1 MKMIK
6 KFPPLPPEYS
16 GAART
21 ANNAGDDVTNTATA
35 GPTAGLTMG
44 ATKGSIKGA
53 TNNATVSGYNIEDLL
68 CLLEDGPDDFGI
80 DFSEDELRYLDSQ
93 VYVDLL
99 SDPGF
104 KTVFCSPDNSDLLI
118 ALINVMLHNDRH
130 VEKIINIRNEVA
142 SPSIDGGRVVM
153 DLTCIDEQ
161 GRVFDIEVQKVSN
174 DSLFKRFVNYA
185 CKTYELGLRR
195 PSDADSSKSD
205 RRNVRDNIKAMKDE
219 FENEIMQDEFANGL
233 DEIDETDEIDAAETS
248 SATAE
253 IDTSEIDDSE
263 IDVRP
268 LYRPSIYSRLKPVY
282 VIVILKSKPM
292 TEDGVTYGQR
302 LFSHYTLKEYSTNE
316 FAPST
321 INIIFASLG
330 FFDKKPGECTTD
342 LDRWC
347 YMFKHLGKMKNL
359 PSWVEDKVMARLLSA
374 SRVANFNKVQKKLY
388 IKMSMDKEAL
398 IDDLNSVW
406 NFGVKKG
413 LKQGLS
419 KGLKQG
425 RKQGL
430 KQGIKLGVDEG
441 IQQQARNGA
450 KNLILA
456 GVPFETIAS
465 CMGLSIDE
473 VKKLAEN

>member
-21 ANNAGDDVTNTATA
+21 ADNAGNNAN
-35 GPTAGLTMG
+35 
-44 ATKGSIKGA
+44 
-53 TNNATVSGYNIEDLL
+53 NNATVSGYNIEDLL

-142 SPSIDGGRVVM
+142 SPSIDGGRIIM

-185 CKTYELGLRR
+185 CKTYELGLRH
-195 PSDADSSKSD
+195 PTDADSSKSD

-219 FENEIMQDEFANGL
+219 FANEIMQDEFANGI
-233 DEIDETDEIDAAETS
+233 DEIDEIDENDDAETS
-248 SATAE
+248 SAAA
-253 IDTSEIDDSE
+253 E

-292 TEDGVTYGQR
+292 PEDGVTYGQR

-330 FFDKKPGECTTD
+330 FFDKKPGECKTD

-359 PSWVEDKVMARLLSA
+359 PAWVEDKVMARLLSA

-413 LKQGLS
+413 LKQG
-419 KGLKQG
+419 
-425 RKQGL
+425 RKQG
-430 KQGIKLGVDEG
+430 
-441 IQQQARNGA
+441 IQQRNYEIALTALNDGIAPEQVA
-450 KNLILA
+450 KI
-456 GVPFETIAS
+456 T
-465 CMGLSIDE
+465 GLSLVA

>member
-21 ANNAGDDVTNTATA
+21 ANNAGNNVD
-35 GPTAGLTMG
+35 
-44 ATKGSIKGA
+44 
-53 TNNATVSGYNIEDLL
+53 NNATVSGYNIEDLL

-195 PSDADSSKSD
+195 PTDADSSKSD

-219 FENEIMQDEFANGL
+219 FEND
-233 DEIDETDEIDAAETS
+233 IDETDEINAAETS
-248 SATAE
+248 SAAAE
-253 IDTSEIDDSE
+253 IA
-263 IDVRP
+263 VRP
-268 LYRPSIYSRLKPVY
+268 LCRPSIYSRLKPVY

-330 FFDKKPGECTTD
+330 LFDKKPGECTTD

-359 PSWVEDKVMARLLSA
+359 PL
-374 SRVANFNKVQKKLY
+374 
-388 IKMSMDKEAL
+388 
-398 IDDLNSVW
+398 
-406 NFGVKKG
+406 G
-413 LKQGLS
+413 LKT
-419 KGLKQG
+419 
-425 RKQGL
+425 R
-430 KQGIKLGVDEG
+430 
-441 IQQQARNGA
+441 
-450 KNLILA
+450 
-456 GVPFETIAS
+456 
-465 CMGLSIDE
+465 
-473 VKKLAEN
+473 

>member
-21 ANNAGDDVTNTATA
+21 ADNAGNNV
-35 GPTAGLTMG
+35 
-44 ATKGSIKGA
+44 
-53 TNNATVSGYNIEDLL
+53 TNNATVSGYNTEDLL

-118 ALINVMLHNDRH
+118 ALINVMLPNDRH

-195 PSDADSSKSD
+195 PTDADSSKSD

-219 FENEIMQDEFANGL
+219 FANEIMQDEFANG
-233 DEIDETDEIDAAETS
+233 IDEIDAAETS
-248 SATAE
+248 SSAAE
-253 IDTSEIDDSE
+253 IN
-263 IDVRP
+263 VRP

-292 TEDGVTYGQR
+292 PEDGVTYGQR

-413 LKQGLS
+413 LKQG
-419 KGLKQG
+419 
-425 RKQGL
+425 RKQ
-430 KQGIKLGVDEG
+430 G

>member
-21 ANNAGDDVTNTATA
+21 ADNAGNDVNINAITGSAI
-35 GPTAGLTMG
+35 
-44 ATKGSIKGA
+44 GSIKGATTSTAPTTSA
-53 TNNATVSGYNIEDLL
+53 TNNATVSGYSTEDLL

-195 PSDADSSKSD
+195 PTDADSSKSD

-219 FENEIMQDEFANGL
+219 FANEIMQDEFAN
-233 DEIDETDEIDAAETS
+233 
-248 SATAE
+248 
-253 IDTSEIDDSE
+253 EIDDAE
-263 IDVRP
+263 IAVRP

-413 LKQGLS
+413 LS

-425 RKQGL
+425 RKQGI
-430 KQGIKLGVDEG
+430 QQG
-441 IQQQARNGA
+441 IQQQAQSGA

>member
-1 MKMIK
+1 MIK

-21 ANNAGDDVTNTATA
+21 ADNAGNDVN
-35 GPTAGLTMG
+35 
-44 ATKGSIKGA
+44 
-53 TNNATVSGYNIEDLL
+53 NNATVSGYSTEDLL

-142 SPSIDGGRVVM
+142 SPSIDGGRVIM

-161 GRVFDIEVQKVSN
+161 GRIFDIEVQKVSN

-195 PSDADSSKSD
+195 PTDADSSKSD

-219 FENEIMQDEFANGL
+219 FANEIMQDEFANG
-233 DEIDETDEIDAAETS
+233 IDEIDAAETS
-248 SATAE
+248 SSAAE
-253 IDTSEIDDSE
+253 IN
-263 IDVRP
+263 VRP

-292 TEDGVTYGQR
+292 PEDGVTYGQR

-413 LKQGLS
+413 LKQG
-419 KGLKQG
+419 
-425 RKQGL
+425 RKQ
-430 KQGIKLGVDEG
+430 G
-441 IQQQARNGA
+441 IQQQAQSGA

>member
-1 MKMIK
+1 MVK
-6 KFPPLPPEYS
+6 KFPTLPPGYS

-21 ANNAGDDVTNTATA
+21 ADNAGNDVN
-35 GPTAGLTMG
+35 
-44 ATKGSIKGA
+44 
-53 TNNATVSGYNIEDLL
+53 NNATVSGYNTEDLL

-195 PSDADSSKSD
+195 PTDADSSKSD

-219 FENEIMQDEFANGL
+219 FENEIVQDEFAN
-233 DEIDETDEIDAAETS
+233 EIDEIDAAETS
-248 SATAE
+248 SDTAE
-253 IDTSEIDDSE
+253 IDDAETSSTAVEIDDAE

-268 LYRPSIYSRLKPVY
+268 LYRPSSYSRLKPVY

-413 LKQGLS
+413 LSKGLKQGLS

-425 RKQGL
+425 RKQGI
-430 KQGIKLGVDEG
+430 QQG
-441 IQQQARNGA
+441 IQQQAQSGA

>member
-21 ANNAGDDVTNTATA
+21 ANNAGDDV
-35 GPTAGLTMG
+35 
-44 ATKGSIKGA
+44 

-195 PSDADSSKSD
+195 PTDADSSKSD
-205 RRNVRDNIKAMKDE
+205 RRNLRDSIKAMKDE
-219 FENEIMQDEFANGL
+219 FANEIMRDEFANG
-233 DEIDETDEIDAAETS
+233 ID
-248 SATAE
+248 E

-263 IDVRP
+263 IAVRP

-330 FFDKKPGECTTD
+330 FFDKKPGECKTD

-413 LKQGLS
+413 LS

-425 RKQGL
+425 RKQ
-430 KQGIKLGVDEG
+430 
-441 IQQQARNGA
+441 QARIDA
-450 KNLILA
+450 KNFIAA
-456 GVPFETIAS
+456 GVPINTIAS
-465 CMGLSIDE
+465 CIGLSIDE

>member
-21 ANNAGDDVTNTATA
+21 ADNAGNDVN
-35 GPTAGLTMG
+35 
-44 ATKGSIKGA
+44 
-53 TNNATVSGYNIEDLL
+53 NNATVSGYSTEDLL

-195 PSDADSSKSD
+195 PTDADSSKSD

-219 FENEIMQDEFANGL
+219 FANEIMQDEFAN
-233 DEIDETDEIDAAETS
+233 EIDEIDAAEPS
-248 SATAE
+248 SAAAE

-263 IDVRP
+263 IAVRP

-330 FFDKKPGECTTD
+330 FFDKKPGECKTD

-413 LKQGLS
+413 LSKGLKQGLS

-425 RKQGL
+425 RKQG
-430 KQGIKLGVDEG
+430 
-441 IQQQARNGA
+441 IQQQAQSGA

>member
-1 MKMIK
+1 MVK

-21 ANNAGDDVTNTATA
+21 ADNAGNNVN
-35 GPTAGLTMG
+35 
-44 ATKGSIKGA
+44 
-53 TNNATVSGYNIEDLL
+53 NNATVSGYNIEDLL

-195 PSDADSSKSD
+195 PTDADSSKSD

-219 FENEIMQDEFANGL
+219 FANEIMQDEFAN
-233 DEIDETDEIDAAETS
+233 EIDEIDAAETS
-248 SATAE
+248 SAAAE

-263 IDVRP
+263 IAVRP

-330 FFDKKPGECTTD
+330 FFDKKPGECKTD

-413 LKQGLS
+413 LKQG
-419 KGLKQG
+419 
-425 RKQGL
+425 RKQG
-430 KQGIKLGVDEG
+430 
-441 IQQQARNGA
+441 IQQRNYEIALTALNDGIAPEQVA
-450 KNLILA
+450 KI
-456 GVPFETIAS
+456 T
-465 CMGLSIDE
+465 GLSLVA

>member
-16 GAART
+16 GAARI
-21 ANNAGDDVTNTATA
+21 ANNAGNNVNNNAIT
-35 GPTAGLTMG
+35 GS
-44 ATKGSIKGA
+44 TKGSIKGATTSTAQTTSA
-53 TNNATVSGYNIEDLL
+53 TNNATVSGYNTEDLL

-80 DFSEDELRYLDSQ
+80 DFSEDELHYLDSQ

-195 PSDADSSKSD
+195 PTDADSSKSD

-219 FENEIMQDEFANGL
+219 FANEIMQDEFANEI
-233 DEIDETDEIDAAETS
+233 DEIDEIDENDDAETS
-248 SATAE
+248 SAAAE
-253 IDTSEIDDSE
+253 IG
-263 IDVRP
+263 VRP

-292 TEDGVTYGQR
+292 PEDGVTYGQR

-330 FFDKKPGECTTD
+330 FFDKKPGECKTD

-359 PSWVEDKVMARLLSA
+359 PSWVEDKVMTRLLSA

-413 LKQGLS
+413 LS

-425 RKQGL
+425 RKQ
-430 KQGIKLGVDEG
+430 G

>member
-1 MKMIK
+1 MKMVK

-16 GAART
+16 GAVRT
-21 ANNAGDDVTNTATA
+21 ANNAGNNVN
-35 GPTAGLTMG
+35 
-44 ATKGSIKGA
+44 I
-53 TNNATVSGYNIEDLL
+53 NATVSGYNIEDLL

-195 PSDADSSKSD
+195 PTDADSSKSD

-219 FENEIMQDEFANGL
+219 FENEIMKDEFAN
-233 DEIDETDEIDAAETS
+233 
-248 SATAE
+248 
-253 IDTSEIDDSE
+253 EIDDAE
-263 IDVRP
+263 IAVRP

-330 FFDKKPGECTTD
+330 FFDKKPGECKTD

-413 LKQGLS
+413 LS

-425 RKQGL
+425 RKQG
-430 KQGIKLGVDEG
+430 
-441 IQQQARNGA
+441 IQQRNYEIALTALNDGIAPEQVA
-450 KNLILA
+450 KI
-456 GVPFETIAS
+456 T
-465 CMGLSIDE
+465 GLSLVA

>member
-16 GAART
+16 GAARI
-21 ANNAGDDVTNTATA
+21 ANNAGNKVN
-35 GPTAGLTMG
+35 
-44 ATKGSIKGA
+44 
-53 TNNATVSGYNIEDLL
+53 NNATVSGYSTEDLL

-118 ALINVMLHNDRH
+118 ALINVMLPNDRH
-130 VEKIINIRNEVA
+130 VEKIVNIRNEVA
-142 SPSIDGGRVVM
+142 SPSIDGGRVIM

-161 GRVFDIEVQKVSN
+161 GRIFDIEVQKVSN

-195 PSDADSSKSD
+195 PTDADSSKSD

-219 FENEIMQDEFANGL
+219 FANEIMQDEFANEI
-233 DEIDETDEIDAAETS
+233 DEIDDAETS
-248 SATAE
+248 SSAV
-253 IDTSEIDDSE
+253 EIDDAE

-330 FFDKKPGECTTD
+330 FFDMKPGECKTD

-359 PSWVEDKVMARLLSA
+359 PSWVEDKVMTRLLSA

-413 LKQGLS
+413 LS

-425 RKQGL
+425 RKQG
-430 KQGIKLGVDEG
+430 
-441 IQQQARNGA
+441 IQ
-450 KNLILA
+450 
-456 GVPFETIAS
+456 
-465 CMGLSIDE
+465 
-473 VKKLAEN
+473 

>member
-1 MKMIK
+1 MIK
-6 KFPPLPPEYS
+6 KFPTLPPEYS

-21 ANNAGDDVTNTATA
+21 ADNAGNDAN
-35 GPTAGLTMG
+35 
-44 ATKGSIKGA
+44 
-53 TNNATVSGYNIEDLL
+53 NNATVSGYSTEDLL

-142 SPSIDGGRVVM
+142 SPSIDGGRVIM

-161 GRVFDIEVQKVSN
+161 GRIFDIEVQKVSN

-195 PSDADSSKSD
+195 PTDADSSKSG

-219 FENEIMQDEFANGL
+219 FANEIMQDEFANG
-233 DEIDETDEIDAAETS
+233 IDEIDATETS
-248 SATAE
+248 TAASE

-263 IDVRP
+263 IAVRP

-413 LKQGLS
+413 LKQG
-419 KGLKQG
+419 

-430 KQGIKLGVDEG
+430 KQG

>member
-21 ANNAGDDVTNTATA
+21 ADNAGDDV
-35 GPTAGLTMG
+35 
-44 ATKGSIKGA
+44 
-53 TNNATVSGYNIEDLL
+53 TNNATVSGYSTEDLL

-130 VEKIINIRNEVA
+130 VEKIVNIRNEVA

-195 PSDADSSKSD
+195 PTDADSSKSD

-219 FENEIMQDEFANGL
+219 FANEIMRDEFANG
-233 DEIDETDEIDAAETS
+233 IDGIDEIDAAETS
-248 SATAE
+248 TAAAE

-330 FFDKKPGECTTD
+330 FFDKKPGECKTD

-413 LKQGLS
+413 LKQG
-419 KGLKQG
+419 
-425 RKQGL
+425 RKQ
-430 KQGIKLGVDEG
+430 G

>member
-1 MKMIK
+1 MIR

-21 ANNAGDDVTNTATA
+21 ADNAGNDV
-35 GPTAGLTMG
+35 
-44 ATKGSIKGA
+44 

-195 PSDADSSKSD
+195 PTDADSSKFD

-219 FENEIMQDEFANGL
+219 FENEIMQDEFAN
-233 DEIDETDEIDAAETS
+233 EIDEIDEIDAAETS
-248 SATAE
+248 TAAAE
-253 IDTSEIDDSE
+253 IDL
-263 IDVRP
+263 RP

-413 LKQGLS
+413 LKQG
-419 KGLKQG
+419 
-425 RKQGL
+425 RKQ
-430 KQGIKLGVDEG
+430 G

>member
-1 MKMIK
+1 MVK
-6 KFPPLPPEYS
+6 KFPTLPPGYS

-21 ANNAGDDVTNTATA
+21 ANNSGNNVNINAITGSAI
-35 GPTAGLTMG
+35 
-44 ATKGSIKGA
+44 GSIKGATTSTAPTTSA
-53 TNNATVSGYNIEDLL
+53 TNNATVSGYSTEDLL

-118 ALINVMLHNDRH
+118 ALINVMLPNDRH
-130 VEKIINIRNEVA
+130 VEKIVNIRNEVA

-195 PSDADSSKSD
+195 PTDADSSKSD

-219 FENEIMQDEFANGL
+219 FANEIMQDEFANG
-233 DEIDETDEIDAAETS
+233 IDEIDAAETS
-248 SATAE
+248 SSAAE
-253 IDTSEIDDSE
+253 IN
-263 IDVRP
+263 VRP

-292 TEDGVTYGQR
+292 PEDGVTYGQR

-413 LKQGLS
+413 LKQG
-419 KGLKQG
+419 
-425 RKQGL
+425 RKQ
-430 KQGIKLGVDEG
+430 G

>member
-21 ANNAGDDVTNTATA
+21 ADNAGNNVN
-35 GPTAGLTMG
+35 
-44 ATKGSIKGA
+44 
-53 TNNATVSGYNIEDLL
+53 NNATVSGYSTEDLL

-130 VEKIINIRNEVA
+130 VEKIVNIRNEVA
-142 SPSIDGGRVVM
+142 SPSIDGGRVIM

-195 PSDADSSKSD
+195 PTDADSSKSD
-205 RRNVRDNIKAMKDE
+205 RRNLRDNIKAMKDE
-219 FENEIMQDEFANGL
+219 FANEIMQDEFAN
-233 DEIDETDEIDAAETS
+233 
-248 SATAE
+248 
-253 IDTSEIDDSE
+253 EIDDSE

-413 LKQGLS
+413 LSKGLKQGLS

-425 RKQGL
+425 RKQ
-430 KQGIKLGVDEG
+430 
-441 IQQQARNGA
+441 QARIDA
-450 KNLILA
+450 KNFIAA
-456 GVPFETIAS
+456 GVPISTIAS
-465 CMGLSIDE
+465 CIGLSIDE

>member
-21 ANNAGDDVTNTATA
+21 ADNAGNNVNIDATI
-35 GPTAGLTMG
+35 GLITG
-44 ATKGSIKGA
+44 ATTGTTTKATKSA
-53 TNNATVSGYNIEDLL
+53 TNNATVSGYNTEDLL

-142 SPSIDGGRVVM
+142 SPSIDGGRVIM

-195 PSDADSSKSD
+195 PTDADSSKSD
-205 RRNVRDNIKAMKDE
+205 RRNLRDNIKAMKDE
-219 FENEIMQDEFANGL
+219 FANEIMQDEFANEI
-233 DEIDETDEIDAAETS
+233 DEIDDAETS
-248 SATAE
+248 STAV
-253 IDTSEIDDSE
+253 EIDDAE

-330 FFDKKPGECTTD
+330 FFDKKPGECKTD

-413 LKQGLS
+413 LKQG
-419 KGLKQG
+419 
-425 RKQGL
+425 RKQ
-430 KQGIKLGVDEG
+430 G
-441 IQQQARNGA
+441 IQQQAQSGA

>member
-21 ANNAGDDVTNTATA
+21 ADNAGNDAN
-35 GPTAGLTMG
+35 
-44 ATKGSIKGA
+44 
-53 TNNATVSGYNIEDLL
+53 NNATVSGYNIEDLL

-130 VEKIINIRNEVA
+130 VEKIVNIRNEVA

-195 PSDADSSKSD
+195 PTDADSSKSD
-205 RRNVRDNIKAMKDE
+205 RRNLRDSIKAMKDE
-219 FENEIMQDEFANGL
+219 FANEIMQDEFAN
-233 DEIDETDEIDAAETS
+233 EIDEIDATETS
-248 SATAE
+248 TAASE

-263 IDVRP
+263 IAVRP

-292 TEDGVTYGQR
+292 PEDGVTYGQR

-413 LKQGLS
+413 LSKGLKQGLS

-425 RKQGL
+425 RKQ
-430 KQGIKLGVDEG
+430 G

>member
-21 ANNAGDDVTNTATA
+21 ANNAGNNVNNATAGPTA
-35 GPTAGLTMG
+35 GPTAGLTTG
-44 ATKGSIKGA
+44 ATTGA
-53 TNNATVSGYNIEDLL
+53 TNTATVSGYSTEDLL

-142 SPSIDGGRVVM
+142 SPSIDGGRVIM

-195 PSDADSSKSD
+195 PTDADSSKSD

-219 FENEIMQDEFANGL
+219 FEND
-233 DEIDETDEIDAAETS
+233 IDETDEIDDVDTS
-248 SATAE
+248 SAAAE
-253 IDTSEIDDSE
+253 IDDVDTSSDAAELA
-263 IDVRP
+263 VRP

-413 LKQGLS
+413 LKQG
-419 KGLKQG
+419 
-425 RKQGL
+425 RK
-430 KQGIKLGVDEG
+430 
-441 IQQQARNGA
+441 QQARIDA
-450 KNLILA
+450 KNLIAA
-456 GVPFETIAS
+456 GVPISTIAS
-465 CMGLSIDE
+465 CIGLSIDE

>member
-1 MKMIK
+1 MIK

-21 ANNAGDDVTNTATA
+21 ADNAGNDVNTDATI
-35 GPTAGLTMG
+35 GLITG
-44 ATKGSIKGA
+44 ATTGTTTKA
-53 TNNATVSGYNIEDLL
+53 TKSATVSGYNTEDLL

-118 ALINVMLHNDRH
+118 ALINVMLHNDRY
-130 VEKIINIRNEVA
+130 VEKIVNIRNEVA
-142 SPSIDGGRVVM
+142 SPSIDGGRVIM

-195 PSDADSSKSD
+195 PTDADSSKSD

-219 FENEIMQDEFANGL
+219 FANEIMQDEFAN
-233 DEIDETDEIDAAETS
+233 EIDEIDAAETS
-248 SATAE
+248 TAAAE

-263 IDVRP
+263 IAVRP

-330 FFDKKPGECTTD
+330 FFDKKQGECTTD

-413 LKQGLS
+413 LS

-425 RKQGL
+425 RKQ
-430 KQGIKLGVDEG
+430 G

>member
-21 ANNAGDDVTNTATA
+21 ADNAGNDVN
-35 GPTAGLTMG
+35 
-44 ATKGSIKGA
+44 
-53 TNNATVSGYNIEDLL
+53 NNATVSGYSTEDLL

-80 DFSEDELRYLDSQ
+80 DFSEDELHYLDSQ

-195 PSDADSSKSD
+195 PTDADSSKSD
-205 RRNVRDNIKAMKDE
+205 RRNLRDNIKAMKDE
-219 FENEIMQDEFANGL
+219 FANEIMQDEFANG
-233 DEIDETDEIDAAETS
+233 
-248 SATAE
+248 
-253 IDTSEIDDSE
+253 IDDSE

-292 TEDGVTYGQR
+292 PEDGVTYGQR

-330 FFDKKPGECTTD
+330 FFDKKPGECKTD

-413 LKQGLS
+413 LSKGLKQGLS

-425 RKQGL
+425 RKQG
-430 KQGIKLGVDEG
+430 
-441 IQQQARNGA
+441 IQQRNYEIALTALNDGIAPEQVA
-450 KNLILA
+450 KI
-456 GVPFETIAS
+456 T
-465 CMGLSIDE
+465 GLSLVA

>member
-21 ANNAGDDVTNTATA
+21 SDNAGNDAN
-35 GPTAGLTMG
+35 
-44 ATKGSIKGA
+44 
-53 TNNATVSGYNIEDLL
+53 NNATVSGYNIEDLL

-99 SDPGF
+99 SAPGF

-130 VEKIINIRNEVA
+130 VEKIVNIRNEVA

-195 PSDADSSKSD
+195 PTDADSSKSD

-219 FENEIMQDEFANGL
+219 FENEIVQDEFAN
-233 DEIDETDEIDAAETS
+233 
-248 SATAE
+248 
-253 IDTSEIDDSE
+253 EIDDSE
-263 IDVRP
+263 IAVRP

-330 FFDKKPGECTTD
+330 FFDKKPGECKTD

-359 PSWVEDKVMARLLSA
+359 PAWVEDKVMARLLSA

-406 NFGVKKG
+406 NFGLKK
-413 LKQGLS
+413 GLS

-425 RKQGL
+425 RKQ
-430 KQGIKLGVDEG
+430 G

>member
-1 MKMIK
+1 M
-6 KFPPLPPEYS
+6 
-16 GAART
+16 
-21 ANNAGDDVTNTATA
+21 
-35 GPTAGLTMG
+35 
-44 ATKGSIKGA
+44 
-53 TNNATVSGYNIEDLL
+53 
-68 CLLEDGPDDFGI
+68 
-80 DFSEDELRYLDSQ
+80 
-93 VYVDLL
+93 
-99 SDPGF
+99 
-104 KTVFCSPDNSDLLI
+104 
-118 ALINVMLHNDRH
+118 
-130 VEKIINIRNEVA
+130 
-142 SPSIDGGRVVM
+142 
-153 DLTCIDEQ
+153 
-161 GRVFDIEVQKVSN
+161 
-174 DSLFKRFVNYA
+174 
-185 CKTYELGLRR
+185 
-195 PSDADSSKSD
+195 
-205 RRNVRDNIKAMKDE
+205 RDNIKAMKDE
-219 FENEIMQDEFANGL
+219 FANEIMQDEFAN
-233 DEIDETDEIDAAETS
+233 
-248 SATAE
+248 
-253 IDTSEIDDSE
+253 EIDDAE

-330 FFDKKPGECTTD
+330 FFDKKPGECKTD

-359 PSWVEDKVMARLLSA
+359 PSWVEDKVMTRLLSA

-413 LKQGLS
+413 LS

-425 RKQGL
+425 RKQGI
-430 KQGIKLGVDEG
+430 QQG
-441 IQQQARNGA
+441 IQQQAQSGA

>member
-1 MKMIK
+1 MKMVK

-21 ANNAGDDVTNTATA
+21 ANNAGNNVNNNAIA
-35 GPTAGLTMG
+35 
-44 ATKGSIKGA
+44 GSIKGANTSATTRA

-195 PSDADSSKSD
+195 PADADSSKSD

-219 FENEIMQDEFANGL
+219 FEND
-233 DEIDETDEIDAAETS
+233 
-248 SATAE
+248 
-253 IDTSEIDDSE
+253 IDDSE
-263 IDVRP
+263 LAVRP

-413 LKQGLS
+413 LKKGLS

-450 KNLILA
+450 RNLILA

>member
-21 ANNAGDDVTNTATA
+21 SDNAGNDAN
-35 GPTAGLTMG
+35 
-44 ATKGSIKGA
+44 
-53 TNNATVSGYNIEDLL
+53 NNATVSGYNIEDLL

-195 PSDADSSKSD
+195 PTDADSSKSD
-205 RRNVRDNIKAMKDE
+205 RRNLRDNIKAMEDE
-219 FENEIMQDEFANGL
+219 FANEIMQDEFAN
-233 DEIDETDEIDAAETS
+233 
-248 SATAE
+248 
-253 IDTSEIDDSE
+253 EIDDAE

-330 FFDKKPGECTTD
+330 FFDKKPGECKTD

-413 LKQGLS
+413 LKQG
-419 KGLKQG
+419 
-425 RKQGL
+425 RK
-430 KQGIKLGVDEG
+430 
-441 IQQQARNGA
+441 QQARIDA
-450 KNLILA
+450 KNFIAA
-456 GVPFETIAS
+456 GVPINTIAS
-465 CMGLSIDE
+465 CIGLSIDE

>member
-16 GAART
+16 GAARI
-21 ANNAGDDVTNTATA
+21 ANNAGNTVN
-35 GPTAGLTMG
+35 
-44 ATKGSIKGA
+44 
-53 TNNATVSGYNIEDLL
+53 NNATVSGYSTEDLL

-118 ALINVMLHNDRH
+118 ALINVMLPNDRH

-195 PSDADSSKSD
+195 PTDADSSKSD

-219 FENEIMQDEFANGL
+219 FANEIMQDEFANEI
-233 DEIDETDEIDAAETS
+233 DEIDDAETS
-248 SATAE
+248 STAV
-253 IDTSEIDDSE
+253 EIDDAE

-292 TEDGVTYGQR
+292 PEDGVTYGQR

-413 LKQGLS
+413 LKQG
-419 KGLKQG
+419 
-425 RKQGL
+425 RKQ
-430 KQGIKLGVDEG
+430 G

-473 VKKLAEN
+473 VKKQAEN

>member
-21 ANNAGDDVTNTATA
+21 ADNAGNDAN
-35 GPTAGLTMG
+35 
-44 ATKGSIKGA
+44 
-53 TNNATVSGYNIEDLL
+53 NNATVSGYSTEDLL

-195 PSDADSSKSD
+195 PTDADSSKSD

-219 FENEIMQDEFANGL
+219 FANEIMQDEFAN
-233 DEIDETDEIDAAETS
+233 EIDEIDAAETS
-248 SATAE
+248 STAAE
-253 IDTSEIDDSE
+253 IA
-263 IDVRP
+263 VRP

-292 TEDGVTYGQR
+292 PEDGVTYGQR
-302 LFSHYTLKEYSTNE
+302 LFSHYTLKEYSTNVK
-316 FAPST
+316 
-321 INIIFASLG
+321 IQ
-330 FFDKKPGECTTD
+330 
-342 LDRWC
+342 DR
-347 YMFKHLGKMKNL
+347 
-359 PSWVEDKVMARLLSA
+359 SA
-374 SRVANFNKVQKKLY
+374 TP
-388 IKMSMDKEAL
+388 
-398 IDDLNSVW
+398 
-406 NFGVKKG
+406 
-413 LKQGLS
+413 
-419 KGLKQG
+419 
-425 RKQGL
+425 
-430 KQGIKLGVDEG
+430 
-441 IQQQARNGA
+441 
-450 KNLILA
+450 A
-456 GVPFETIAS
+456 G
-465 CMGLSIDE
+465 
-473 VKKLAEN
+473 

>member
-1 MKMIK
+1 MIK

-21 ANNAGDDVTNTATA
+21 SDNAGNDV
-35 GPTAGLTMG
+35 
-44 ATKGSIKGA
+44 
-53 TNNATVSGYNIEDLL
+53 TNNATVSGYSTEDLL

-130 VEKIINIRNEVA
+130 VEKIVNIRNEVA

-195 PSDADSSKSD
+195 PTDADSSKSD

-219 FENEIMQDEFANGL
+219 FENEIVQDEFAN
-233 DEIDETDEIDAAETS
+233 
-248 SATAE
+248 
-253 IDTSEIDDSE
+253 EIDDSE
-263 IDVRP
+263 IAVRP

-330 FFDKKPGECTTD
+330 FFDKKPGECKTD

-359 PSWVEDKVMARLLSA
+359 PAWVEDKVMARLLSA

-406 NFGVKKG
+406 NFGLKK
-413 LKQGLS
+413 GLS

-425 RKQGL
+425 RKQ
-430 KQGIKLGVDEG
+430 G

>member
-1 MKMIK
+1 MVK

-21 ANNAGDDVTNTATA
+21 ANNSGNNV
-35 GPTAGLTMG
+35 
-44 ATKGSIKGA
+44 
-53 TNNATVSGYNIEDLL
+53 TNNATVSGYSTEDLL

-130 VEKIINIRNEVA
+130 VEKIVNIRNEVA

-195 PSDADSSKSD
+195 PTDADSSKSD

-219 FENEIMQDEFANGL
+219 FANEIMQDEFAN
-233 DEIDETDEIDAAETS
+233 EIDEIDAAETS
-248 SATAE
+248 SAAAE

-263 IDVRP
+263 IAVRP

-330 FFDKKPGECTTD
+330 FFDKKPGECKTD

-413 LKQGLS
+413 LSKGLKQGLS

-425 RKQGL
+425 RKQG
-430 KQGIKLGVDEG
+430 
-441 IQQQARNGA
+441 IQQQAQSGA

>member
-21 ANNAGDDVTNTATA
+21 ANNAGNNVN
-35 GPTAGLTMG
+35 
-44 ATKGSIKGA
+44 I
-53 TNNATVSGYNIEDLL
+53 NATVSGYNIEDLL

-195 PSDADSSKSD
+195 PTDADSSKSD

-219 FENEIMQDEFANGL
+219 FAN
-233 DEIDETDEIDAAETS
+233 DIDETDEIDDVDTS
-248 SATAE
+248 SAAAD
-253 IDTSEIDDSE
+253 IDTSDIDDAE
-263 IDVRP
+263 LAVRP

-413 LKQGLS
+413 LS

-425 RKQGL
+425 RKQG
-430 KQGIKLGVDEG
+430 

-450 KNLILA
+450 RNLILA

>member
-1 MKMIK
+1 MKGLHIDDK
-6 KFPPLPPEYS
+6 ALRVKRS
-16 GAART
+16 TIAAAMT
-21 ANNAGDDVTNTATA
+21 
-35 GPTAGLTMG
+35 
-44 ATKGSIKGA
+44 
-53 TNNATVSGYNIEDLL
+53 
-68 CLLEDGPDDFGI
+68 
-80 DFSEDELRYLDSQ
+80 
-93 VYVDLL
+93 L
-99 SDPGF
+99 S
-104 KTVFCSPDNSDLLI
+104 V
-118 ALINVMLHNDRH
+118 
-130 VEKIINIRNEVA
+130 KIWSHLSKPR
-142 SPSIDGGRVVM
+142 SVVM
-153 DLTCIDEQ
+153 MMDLMLARAQISVT
-161 GRVFDIEVQKVSN
+161 K
-174 DSLFKRFVNYA
+174 LA
-185 CKTYELGLRR
+185 
-195 PSDADSSKSD
+195 
-205 RRNVRDNIKAMKDE
+205 
-219 FENEIMQDEFANGL
+219 
-233 DEIDETDEIDAAETS
+233 
-248 SATAE
+248 
-253 IDTSEIDDSE
+253 
-263 IDVRP
+263 VRP

-359 PSWVEDKVMARLLSA
+359 PAWVEDKVMARLLSA

-413 LKQGLS
+413 LS

-425 RKQGL
+425 RKQGI
-430 KQGIKLGVDEG
+430 QQG
-441 IQQQARNGA
+441 IQQRNYEIALTALNDGIAPEQVA
-450 KNLILA
+450 KI
-456 GVPFETIAS
+456 T
-465 CMGLSIDE
+465 GLSLVA

>member
-6 KFPPLPPEYS
+6 KFPPLSPEYS

-21 ANNAGDDVTNTATA
+21 ANNACNN
-35 GPTAGLTMG
+35 LN
-44 ATKGSIKGA
+44 
-53 TNNATVSGYNIEDLL
+53 NNATVSGYSTEDLL

-130 VEKIINIRNEVA
+130 VEKIVNIRNEVA

-195 PSDADSSKSD
+195 PTDADSSKSD

-219 FENEIMQDEFANGL
+219 FANDIDEI
-233 DEIDETDEIDAAETS
+233 DEIDETDDTETS
-248 SATAE
+248 SADAE
-253 IDTSEIDDSE
+253 IDDTE

-330 FFDKKPGECTTD
+330 FFDKKPGECKTD

-359 PSWVEDKVMARLLSA
+359 PAWVEDKVMARLLSA

-413 LKQGLS
+413 LS

-425 RKQGL
+425 RKQ
-430 KQGIKLGVDEG
+430 G

>member
-21 ANNAGDDVTNTATA
+21 AGNAGNNVTNNAITGSA
-35 GPTAGLTMG
+35 
-44 ATKGSIKGA
+44 KGSIKGA
-53 TNNATVSGYNIEDLL
+53 TNNATVSGYSTEDLL

-130 VEKIINIRNEVA
+130 VEKIVNIRNEVA
-142 SPSIDGGRVVM
+142 SPSIDGGRVIM

-195 PSDADSSKSD
+195 PTDADSSKSD

-219 FENEIMQDEFANGL
+219 FANEIMQDEFAN
-233 DEIDETDEIDAAETS
+233 
-248 SATAE
+248 
-253 IDTSEIDDSE
+253 EIDDAE
-263 IDVRP
+263 IAVRP

-413 LKQGLS
+413 LKQG
-419 KGLKQG
+419 
-425 RKQGL
+425 RKQ
-430 KQGIKLGVDEG
+430 G
-441 IQQQARNGA
+441 IQQQSRNGA